1 MINLSAQVCIVSIP
15 SVEDTDLG
23 NTPPTEDPTAL
34 DNPEQKPATF
44 GGIEASLRDNAGKH
58 EYFLFMVR
66 NRLYTKKKILL
77 SVFATIEP
85 TPLGKEE
92 QIVGGIYTLDND
104 VVFLNET
111 LEPVK
116 LNGWTQGKALFHPD
130 EKFEA
135 NPGDLP
141 NISEKLTTTYGIA
154 LANLITVVYACE
166 DKINYLN
173 GQLGY
178 GKLETAVIAAL
189 EEGKIDVEHLRRFLK
204 SVTWATGIMPLFV
217 APTSEKSMTGA
228 PGIKK
233 RRNELLTEHKDSLD
247 DPTTLA
253 KIETE
258 LAGIDKDYL
267 EGDVTEKFYK
277 SGKAFN
283 VTRKRMY
290 GIFGGEEDITNP
302 GKMVLVTNSLEEEW
316 DVEQMPAM
324 INSLRMGSFKRG
336 AETALGGADFKDL
349 SRIFQNVTISDKD
362 CNSKVGK
369 NTLVTE
375 YNAKRMVGRYDMK
388 GKVLTPTDTKAL
400 IGKRIIIRSPQSCQ
414 TPGTA
419 FCKFCVGD
427 AVASNPNSVGMLAAN
442 LGASLMLIMMGAMH
456 GRALKLAKVNLAEV
470 IR

>member
-1 MINLSAQVCIVSIP
+1 MINLSGQVSIK
-15 SVEDTDLG
+15 SGLG
-23 NTPPTEDPTAL
+23 LENEPPANPAPTEDPTLL
-34 DNPEQKPATF
+34 DNPEQKPAQF
-44 GGIEASLRDNAGKH
+44 AGIEASVRDNAGKH

-77 SVFATIEP
+77 STFAAIDP
-85 TPLGKEE
+85 APLGSEE
-92 QIVGGIYTLDND
+92 QIVGGIYKQDD
-104 VVFLNET
+104 KVIFLNEV
-111 LEPVK
+111 LEPVV
-116 LNGWTQGKALFHPD
+116 LNGWKESAPLFHPD

-135 NPGDLP
+135 KPGDLP
-141 NISEKLTTTYGIA
+141 NIKEKLTTTYGVA

-166 DKINYLN
+166 DKIDYMN

-178 GKLETAVIAAL
+178 GKLETAIITAL
-189 EEGKIDVEHLRRFLK
+189 DEGKIDVEHLRRFLK
-204 SVTWATGIMPLFV
+204 SVTWATGIMPLFI

-233 RRNELLTEHKDSLD
+233 RRDELVRENKDSLD

-258 LAGIDKDYL
+258 LSGIDKKYL

-290 GIFGGEEDITNP
+290 GIFGGEEDLTNP

-362 CNSKVGK
+362 CGSKVGK
-369 NTLVTE
+369 DTLVTNFN
-375 YNAKRMVGRYDMK
+375 YKRMTGRRDMK
-388 GKVLTPTDTKAL
+388 GKILTESDAKAL
-400 IGKRIIIRSPQSCQ
+400 IGKRIILRSPQACHSK
-414 TPGTA
+414 GTT
-419 FCKFCVGD
+419 FCRHCVGE

-456 GRALKLAKVNLAEV
+456 GRALKLAKVDLKEV